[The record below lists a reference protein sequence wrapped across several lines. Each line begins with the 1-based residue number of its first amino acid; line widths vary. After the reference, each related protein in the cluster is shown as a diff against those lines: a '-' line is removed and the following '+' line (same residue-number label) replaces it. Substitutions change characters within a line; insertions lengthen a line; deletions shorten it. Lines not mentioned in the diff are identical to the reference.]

1 MVLDREEIIRALARL
16 AQRLGEMGVDGEIC
30 LLGGTVMVLAFKARS
45 STKDVDAVFE
55 PAAVV
60 REAANLVQ
68 QEQNLPEGW
77 LNDGAKG
84 FLSAQHETVM
94 GDLPQFDGLRMTA
107 PTPEY
112 MLAMKCM
119 ASRIGS
125 LDSEPSDVGDIRF
138 LVRHLGLRSAE
149 EALEIVV
156 RYYPDDRVPPRA
168 GYLLEEIFAEGA
180 ARS

>member
-1 MVLDREEIIRALARL
+1 MLDRDEIIRALARL
-16 AQRLGEMGVDGEIC
+16 AERLREQGVDGEIC

-60 REAANLVQ
+60 REAAKLVER
-68 QEQNLPEGW
+68 EQNLPEGW

-84 FLSAQHETVM
+84 FLSARHEAVV

-138 LVRHLGLRSAE
+138 LVRYLGLHSAE

-156 RYYPDDRVPPRA
+156 RYYPDDRVPPRTA
-168 GYLLEEIFAEGA
+168 YLLEEIFAERGTNP
-180 ARS
+180 